1 MDQHRRYRAGI
12 QANPDRPFAGI
23 AFARRRPDRRNQARQ
38 AMMTL
43 KVNGQDHQVDAD
55 PDTPLL
61 YVLRDDLELNAA
73 KFGCGLGQCGS
84 CTVIVDGKAV
94 LSCVTPLLLLE
105 GRQVTT
111 LEGLGT
117 AEAPAPIQRAF
128 IEEQAAQCGYCIA
141 GMMMRAQALL
151 QRNSKPTDEQIRAEL
166 EPHLCRC
173 GTHMRILRAVHRAIR
188 LMDTADASS
197 ATQGSA
203 P

>member
-1 MDQHRRYRAGI
+1 
-12 QANPDRPFAGI
+12 
-23 AFARRRPDRRNQARQ
+23 
-38 AMMTL
+38 MMTL
-43 KVNGQDHQVDAD
+43 QVNGFSHEIDAD

-61 YVLRDDLELNAA
+61 YILRDDIKLNAA

-105 GRQVTT
+105 GKQVTT

-117 AEAPAPIQRAF
+117 PEAPAPIQRAF

-151 QRNSKPTDEQIRAEL
+151 QRNPKPSDDEIRAEL
-166 EPHLCRC
+166 ESHLCRC

-188 LMDTADASS
+188 LMDTADASA